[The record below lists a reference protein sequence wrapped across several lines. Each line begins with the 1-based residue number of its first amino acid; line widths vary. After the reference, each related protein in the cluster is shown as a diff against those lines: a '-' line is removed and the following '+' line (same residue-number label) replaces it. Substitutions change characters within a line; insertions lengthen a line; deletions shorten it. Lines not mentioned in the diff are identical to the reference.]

1 MAKSG
6 ARSERCLW
14 SRRAREPERAGL
26 TEAPPRSRR
35 RPDVVPVK
43 GFDGLVLYAFVV
55 LGLPDGTIGTAWP
68 VLRKGFGAPLGDL
81 GIFLLVGTLGSLLSS
96 SVAGLLFARLGT
108 RVMVML
114 GGTAGALGALGAVLS
129 PSFWAFAA
137 SGSLIGVAAGLLDST
152 ANTAV
157 ALTGRNRLLN
167 MLHGSYGVGTTIAPL
182 IATAAI
188 LAGSWRG
195 SYAAVLG
202 AELVLVAAWWFAGR
216 LAQRASSQGPQ
227 VPAGGP
233 GGASGDLATA
243 GAKAPASRRRLAVLI
258 GLGLAV
264 FMVYTG
270 LEVSAGQWAPSF
282 DRAVLH
288 MGAGATGLAT
298 FGYWGALT
306 LARFALA
313 VPRRPVPPAAVVRWG
328 CAVGFVGA
336 ALVWWRPEA
345 VVALVGL
352 VVLAAALAG
361 VFPALIALT
370 PARVGEDVAH
380 HVIGWQIGAAGLGG
394 SAISAAMG
402 LAFQRFGLGELGL
415 ALVVV
420 AALLVVGSFVLE
432 RVAR

>member
-1 MAKSG
+1 M
-6 ARSERCLW
+6 
-14 SRRAREPERAGL
+14 
-26 TEAPPRSRR
+26 TEAAPRSRR
-35 RPDVVPVK
+35 RPAGAVPAGAVPVR

-81 GIFLLVGTLGSLLSS
+81 GIFLLIGTLGSLASS
-96 SVAGLLFARLGT
+96 SVAGVLFARLGT
-108 RVMVML
+108 RVMVIL
-114 GGTAGALGALGAVLS
+114 GGTAGALGALGTVLS
-129 PSFWAFAA
+129 PNFVAFTA

-195 SYAAVLG
+195 SYAAVLV

-216 LAQRASSQGPQ
+216 LAERGTPEGQQVPDGGAEGGAEGPQ
-227 VPAGGP
+227 AADVK
-233 GGASGDLATA
+233 ATS
-243 GAKAPASRRRLAVLI
+243 SRRSLAVVV

-288 MGAGATGLAT
+288 MGAGTTGLAT

-313 VPRRPVPPAAVVRWG
+313 VPRRPVPPTAVVRWG
-328 CAVGFVGA
+328 CVVGFVGA
-336 ALVWWRPEA
+336 ALVWWRPVA

-370 PARVGEDVAH
+370 PVRVGEDVAH

-402 LAFQRFGLGELGL
+402 LAFQRFGLGELGP
-415 ALVVV
+415 ALVIV
-420 AALLVVGSFVLE
+420 AALLVVGSVALE
-432 RVAR
+432 RAAA